1 MKVIPMTREEK
12 EDEIRR
18 KFRVWFKKT
27 SFSVDDWLVQRKTW
41 YGTWKTIAKSWDE
54 TDALKIKKI
63 LIKEEIET
71 FNFNRLNEED
81 DVGGKETAID
91 AKG

>member
-1 MKVIPMTREEK
+1 MTREEK

>member
-1 MKVIPMTREEK
+1 MTREEK
-12 EDEIRR
+12 EDEIRM
-18 KFRVWFKKT
+18 KFRVWYKKT

-41 YGTWKTIAKSWDE
+41 YGTWKTISKSWNE

-81 DVGGKETAID
+81 NVDGKETAID